1 MLDGA
6 YLNINKE
13 IEEIE
18 KVLNFILDIDTK
30 GEEVIGRM
38 SA

>member
-6 YLNINKE
+6 YLKINKE